1 MREGMRLSRLFP
13 TASIGVYLVALST
26 VVAIPLVA
34 FVIFLMMELEQR
46 ESELLAVNTADDAQM
61 VARSVDRTLQDMTT
75 TLRILSTSPELEEG
89 NLRAFHERTQRS
101 LLSNALYVLA
111 VDAEGMQL
119 LNTRVPFGTP
129 LRRMSDTAAL
139 EAALETRVTHVSDV
153 FFGAT
158 SGQFVFNVTMPLSE
172 EMARSSGAAALVVTQ
187 NASELQKLISP
198 DALPPQWS
206 VAITDG
212 AGKIITS
219 IGASKTS
226 PISAFHEDTVR
237 LMTGING
244 TIEDVGEG
252 PRQIYGYAQVLGS
265 NWKAVVWGPIDTA
278 QSAIIRTSRQL
289 IVGSLIFLG
298 IGMLCGY
305 LIARQLRI
313 PIRQIAAMADSIGK
327 GQIVPPVETHIREAS
342 QISIALSNASFD
354 RSQAEDRMHLILQ
367 ELVHRTK
374 NILTLVQAMMR
385 QLARQEG
392 TMEDFQRAI
401 SARLQGLGKSIE
413 ALASEQWVGVPLKRL
428 ITIQME
434 PFAEAA
440 DRVELEGDDFP
451 LRAEAVQN
459 LGLVLHE
466 LATNSLKYGALSV
479 PQGKVQV
486 RWQQDDPTD
495 PASLLRLTWEEFGGP
510 PAIEPS
516 RTGFGTTI
524 IKRHAAAAFGGQVD
538 IQYRASGFLWTLIAP
553 REAFERGPGEAVQ
566 ELMG

>member
-1 MREGMRLSRLFP
+1 MRLSRLFP

-244 TIEDVGEG
+244 TIE
-252 PRQIYGYAQVLGS
+252 
-265 NWKAVVWGPIDTA
+265 
-278 QSAIIRTSRQL
+278 
-289 IVGSLIFLG
+289 
-298 IGMLCGY
+298 
-305 LIARQLRI
+305 
-313 PIRQIAAMADSIGK
+313 
-327 GQIVPPVETHIREAS
+327 
-342 QISIALSNASFD
+342 
-354 RSQAEDRMHLILQ
+354 
-367 ELVHRTK
+367 
-374 NILTLVQAMMR
+374 
-385 QLARQEG
+385 
-392 TMEDFQRAI
+392 
-401 SARLQGLGKSIE
+401 
-413 ALASEQWVGVPLKRL
+413 
-428 ITIQME
+428 
-434 PFAEAA
+434 
-440 DRVELEGDDFP
+440 
-451 LRAEAVQN
+451 
-459 LGLVLHE
+459 
-466 LATNSLKYGALSV
+466 
-479 PQGKVQV
+479 
-486 RWQQDDPTD
+486 
-495 PASLLRLTWEEFGGP
+495 
-510 PAIEPS
+510 
-516 RTGFGTTI
+516 
-524 IKRHAAAAFGGQVD
+524 
-538 IQYRASGFLWTLIAP
+538 
-553 REAFERGPGEAVQ
+553 
-566 ELMG
+566 